1 MRNLNHQLKQ
11 LCRRNR
17 DGSYS
22 TQTTRER
29 LLTRVANE
37 LHDLGFRGMQARSL
51 KPKHVEALTSRW
63 LENGLSVGTIKN
75 RMSAIRWW
83 AEKIDKRNVVARDN
97 SHYAIPDRSFI
108 ADRSKALR
116 VDELA
121 LAQVKDKFVR
131 MSLRLQA
138 VFGLRREEA
147 IKFSPSF
154 ADRGHELHLKASW
167 TKGGKERVIPIRS
180 SQQRRILNEARALA
194 GRGSLIPAQKNYK
207 AQLRVHERHTA
218 NGGLSRLHGLRHA
231 YAQMRYQKLAGWA
244 SPAAG
249 GPMRLSPE
257 DRRIDQVARA
267 QVSRELGHER
277 VAIVNTYLG

>member
-22 TQTTRER
+22 TQATRER

-37 LHDLGFRGMQARSL
+37 LHELGFRGLQARSL
-51 KPKHVEALTSRW
+51 KPKHVEALTARW
-63 LENGLSVGTIKN
+63 LKIGLSTGTIKN

-97 SHYAIPDRSFI
+97 SHYGIPDRSFVV
-108 ADRSKALR
+108 DRSKALR

-121 LAQVKDKFVR
+121 LAQVKDQHVH

-138 VFGLRREEA
+138 AFGLRREEA
-147 IKFSPSF
+147 IKFSPSY
-154 ADRGHELHLKASW
+154 ADRGHELRLKASW
-167 TKGGKERVIPIRS
+167 TKGGKERVIPIRTAE
-180 SQQRRILNEARALA
+180 QRQILKEARALA
-194 GRGSLIPAQKNYK
+194 GRGSMIPSHKNYK
-207 AQLRVHERHTA
+207 AQLRVYERHTA
-218 NGGLSRLHGLRHA
+218 NSGLSRLHGLRHA
-231 YAQMRYQKLAGWA
+231 YAQMRYQELTGWA

-249 GPMRLSPE
+249 GPLTLSPE
-257 DRRIDQVARA
+257 DRRIDQAARA

-277 VAIVNTYLG
+277 VAIANTYLG